1 MKEVSGSSL
10 HAADVSLA
18 YGPLRVVEDA
28 SLSVTAGRVLALVGP
43 NGSGKSTLLRGMAR
57 LHALSSGRLELAD
70 ADASPIDAAALS
82 PKEYATR
89 LAMLTQQRPTPAG
102 MTVREVVSLGRH
114 PHKTRW
120 LGTDPDGPA
129 AIKRALELA
138 QVKDLAQRPVDE
150 LSGGQLQRV
159 WLASCL
165 AQGTDVLLLDEPTN
179 HLDLRH
185 QADLLDLIRGLADD
199 HGIAVGVVLHDL
211 NHAAIVADDVALLV
225 EGRIVATGTPREVL
239 TEARLSHAYGVPIEV
254 RDDEDVLQ
262 VRPLPHCLHRTRRT
276 PAVASARDAL
286 IA

>member
-1 MKEVSGSSL
+1 MTHPSGSSL
-10 HAADVSLA
+10 RAADVELGYGSLC
-18 YGPLRVVEDA
+18 VVKGA

-57 LHALSSGRLELAD
+57 LHDLSAGRLELTSRD
-70 ADASPIDAAALS
+70 AAPIDAAALTA
-82 PKEYATR
+82 KEFATQ

-102 MTVREVVSLGRH
+102 MTVAEVVALGRH

-120 LGTDPDGPA
+120 LGTDADGPT
-129 AIKRALELA
+129 AIARALDLA
-138 QVKDLAQRPVDE
+138 HIADLAQRPVDE
-150 LSGGQLQRV
+150 LSGGQRQRV

-165 AQGTDVLLLDEPTN
+165 AQRTTVLLLDEPTN

-199 HGIAVGVVLHDL
+199 HGVAVGVVLHDL
-211 NHAAIVADDVALLV
+211 NHAAVVADDVALLV
-225 EGRIVATGTPREVL
+225 DGQIVASGTPREVL

-254 RDDEDVLQ
+254 RENQGVLQ
-262 VRPLPHCLHRTRRT
+262 VRPLPRCLDRHRHT
-276 PAVASARDAL
+276 PQAL